1 MLASMLSPRPI
12 PDPVADPARL
22 SPSEPWR
29 RWKQAGLVLLAAV
42 WIALG
47 LVGHDPWK
55 FDDAVNF
62 DLAWQMNLHGDYVVP
77 RLAGDVYLAR
87 PPLVPAIAALSQRLL
102 APPLDAYDAARV
114 AAGAALALTLLFT
127 SLAAVEL
134 AGPGFRWLPMLIL
147 IGTIGLWDR
156 GHALSGELGAM
167 TGVAIALY
175 GHALALR
182 RATTGGAW
190 LGISLA
196 IAFLSQGVLTPVWI
210 LAATLLLPLCGRA
223 WRSTAWL
230 VTLAIA
236 LLVGSVLVLPWIVAL
251 DLRGHGLLAAWA
263 GAQHVADFVAVPGGS
278 DRADPL
284 YYLRN
289 ILWFGWPAVPL
300 IAWTLWTRGRG
311 FNGGVAT
318 PAIQL
323 PGVLAVVVFANLL
336 VIPDPKLIDGLPL
349 LVPLALL
356 AMLEVDTLKRGHSA
370 ALDWFGILTFGL
382 LGLLVWAAW
391 IDARLYGM
399 PRAVATLFRDAESGY
414 RPSFHLGAVLT
425 AAVLTLAWVA
435 LVRPARRSNR
445 RAILNWAVGMTLMWC
460 LYSTIWLPYLDSRR
474 TYRHLAENIAAH
486 LPVGGCIASRNLGD
500 AQRALF
506 QYFGKFTTLREETHP
521 DSDCPALLV
530 QWGPE
535 PGPPPPG
542 WHAEWG
548 GSRAGDTTETFVL
561 YVRNPA

>member
-1 MLASMLSPRPI
+1 MLSPRPI
-12 PDPVADPARL
+12 SDPAADPTRL

-62 DLAWQMNLHGDYVVP
+62 DLAWQMNVHGDYVVP

-87 PPLVPAIAALSQRLL
+87 PPLVPAIAAVSQRLL
-102 APPLDAYDAARV
+102 SPPLDAYDAARV
-114 AAGAALALTLLFT
+114 AAGLALAVTLLFT

-134 AGPGFRWLPMLIL
+134 AGPGLRWLPMLIL
-147 IGTIGLWDR
+147 IGTVGLWDR
-156 GHALSGELGAM
+156 GHVLSGELGAM

-175 GHALALR
+175 GLALALR
-182 RATTGGAW
+182 RPLGGGAW
-190 LGISLA
+190 LGLGLA
-196 IAFLSQGVLTPVWI
+196 TAFLSQGPLTPVWI
-210 LAATLLLPLCGRA
+210 VVATLLLPACGRA
-223 WRSTAWL
+223 WRRPAWAL
-230 VTLAIA
+230 SLAVAIV
-236 LLVGSVLVLPWIVAL
+236 VGVALVLPWIVAL
-251 DLRGHGLLAAWA
+251 GLRGHGLLAAWVA
-263 GAQHVADFVAVPGGS
+263 GQRAGNFIALHGGADG
-278 DRADPL
+278 ADPL

-311 FNGGVAT
+311 FNGGLAT
-318 PAIQL
+318 PAVQL
-323 PGVLAVVVFANLL
+323 PGLVSIVVFANLL

-349 LVPLALL
+349 LVPLALVG
-356 AMLEVDTLKRGHSA
+356 MLEVDTLKRGYSA
-370 ALDWFGILTFGL
+370 ALDWFGILSFGL

-391 IDARLYGM
+391 IDARLFGM
-399 PRAVATLFRDAESGY
+399 PRAVAALFRDAESGY
-414 RPSFHLGAVLT
+414 RPSFHFGAVLT
-425 AAVLTLAWVA
+425 AVLLSLAWVA

-474 TYRHLAENIAAH
+474 SYRHLAERLAAH
-486 LPVGGCIASRNLGD
+486 LPSTGCVASRNLGD

-506 QYFGKFTTLREETHP
+506 QYFGKFITLREETHP
-521 DSDCPALLV
+521 DSACAALLV

-535 PGPPPPG
+535 PGVPPPG

-548 GSRAGDTTETFVL
+548 GSRSGDTTETFVL
-561 YVRNPA
+561 YVKDRT

>member
-1 MLASMLSPRPI
+1 MLPPMLSPRPI
-12 PDPVADPARL
+12 SDPAADPTRL

-47 LVGHDPWK
+47 LAGHDPWK

-62 DLAWQMNLHGDYVVP
+62 DLAWQMNVHGDYVVP

-87 PPLVPAIAALSQRLL
+87 PPLVPAIAAVSQRLL
-102 APPLDAYDAARV
+102 SPPLDAYDAARV
-114 AAGAALALTLLFT
+114 AAGLALAVTLLFT

-134 AGPGFRWLPMLIL
+134 AGPGLRWLPMLIL
-147 IGTIGLWDR
+147 IGTVGLWDR
-156 GHALSGELGAM
+156 GHVLSGELGAM

-175 GHALALR
+175 GLALALR
-182 RATTGGAW
+182 RPLGGGAW
-190 LGISLA
+190 LGLGLA
-196 IAFLSQGVLTPVWI
+196 TAFLSQGPLTPVWI
-210 LAATLLLPLCGRA
+210 VVATLLLPACGRA
-223 WRSTAWL
+223 WRRPAWAL
-230 VTLAIA
+230 SLAVAIV
-236 LLVGSVLVLPWIVAL
+236 VGVALVLPWIVAL
-251 DLRGHGLLAAWA
+251 GLRGHGLLAAWVA
-263 GAQHVADFVAVPGGS
+263 GQRAGNFIALHGGADG
-278 DRADPL
+278 ADPL

-311 FNGGVAT
+311 FNGGLAT
-318 PAIQL
+318 PPVQL
-323 PGVLAVVVFANLL
+323 PGLVSIVVFANLL

-349 LVPLALL
+349 LVPLALVG
-356 AMLEVDTLKRGHSA
+356 MLEVDTLKRGYSA
-370 ALDWFGILTFGL
+370 ALDWFGILSFGL

-391 IDARLYGM
+391 IDARLFGM
-399 PRAVATLFRDAESGY
+399 PRAVAALFRDAESGY
-414 RPSFHLGAVLT
+414 RPSFHFGAVLT
-425 AAVLTLAWVA
+425 AVLLSLAWVA

-474 TYRHLAENIAAH
+474 SYRHLAESLAAH
-486 LPVGGCIASRNLGD
+486 LPSTGCVASRNLGD

-521 DSDCPALLV
+521 DAGCAALLV

-535 PGPPPPG
+535 PGVPPPG

-548 GSRAGDTTETFVL
+548 GSRSGDTTETFVL
-561 YVRNPA
+561 YVKDRT